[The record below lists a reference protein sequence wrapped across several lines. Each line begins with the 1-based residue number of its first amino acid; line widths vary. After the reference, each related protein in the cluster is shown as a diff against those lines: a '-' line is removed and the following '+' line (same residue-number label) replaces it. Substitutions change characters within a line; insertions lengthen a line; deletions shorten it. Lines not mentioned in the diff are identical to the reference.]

1 MRVKL
6 TLSCLF
12 SLLILSSCT
21 SIRLP
26 DREVSMKNGL
36 ERQRQFIERLFGPLD
51 TKRHRKIDGRKGDE
65 SDIVSAAWYGFDT
78 NDSTHILTSALNS
91 GASFILIPDMGSPW
105 FTEPLYINSN
115 TTIVLEEGAEIHAK
129 QGSFHKGGASL
140 FNLVNIDNITIYGY
154 GARIKMHKDDYRK
167 PPYKKAQWRMAINIK
182 GCKDISIL
190 GLTAE
195 SSGGDGLY
203 LGSGDRGFN
212 ENIVIKDVTLR
223 DHFRQGISVIS
234 AKNLLIENTEMSYT
248 EGHSPAAGIDFEPNK
263 PDETFINCTVRN
275 CVIRNNSGPGILI
288 CVKAHNEDTVPFDIT
303 IEDSYV
309 FNNFIAIH
317 ILESKKMAGGTL
329 VLRNTILNG
338 FQFIPS
344 IDSLNIIKE

>member
-1 MRVKL
+1 
-6 TLSCLF
+6 
-12 SLLILSSCT
+12 
-21 SIRLP
+21 
-26 DREVSMKNGL
+26 
-36 ERQRQFIERLFGPLD
+36 
-51 TKRHRKIDGRKGDE
+51 
-65 SDIVSAAWYGFDT
+65 
-78 NDSTHILTSALNS
+78 
-91 GASFILIPDMGSPW
+91 MGSPW